1 MWFQRFAD
9 RLETEKQAVAAL
21 IAEGWVHRAK
31 WHVDEALGT
40 VTADVDFEAGG
51 QLREAKLVYPFV
63 YPFCPLQLMPRAD
76 GTRWSGHQ
84 WPNGELCLEYR
95 ADNWRDTFDA
105 SDMLQSAR
113 RLLDTEA
120 TLDDAGAPMRVASDH
135 RITEGQLLAWDPLH
149 LVMTDAIKAELIRRG
164 SEVQL
169 VDIHEVTHDNCV
181 VLIAVGV
188 AGSPEYERWVDP
200 GVPAHFSASPNAVAR
215 VAVLQKADD
224 RHLALV
230 DKSFTPAQVWQQF
243 SAIPFD
249 GSGTVIGL
257 LDGVPIGKWL
267 FKKVYDIA
275 EVPMDNQQRAL
286 VRNRVVT
293 GKRVAIVGC
302 GSMGSKVAASLARAG
317 VNKFLLIDGDVM
329 KAGNVERNDLDW
341 SAIGAHKVDGVAKR
355 LRAIRPEV
363 DIDRWIGRFGAQYS
377 TGNVLATL
385 KQLAECD
392 LIVEGT
398 ASGQGFG
405 YAASV
410 ATSEQI
416 PMVWGRVF
424 GGGYGG
430 YVTRCRPGLECSPLE
445 VRHEIHLWLT
455 QPQFPKPPAD
465 SDIDYGAEPD
475 EQAPMIA
482 DDADVSVISAHLA
495 RMALDTLRPV
505 EETDYPHSAY
515 VIGLRKEWIF
525 ENGPFDTFVVP
536 LMAPEPSTQP
546 QAKGRELETEAPGPN
561 EDTKVEVA

>member
-1 MWFQRFAD
+1 MWFQRFTD
-9 RLETEKQAVAAL
+9 RLEAEKQAVAAL
-21 IAEGWVHRAK
+21 VAEGWVYRAE
-31 WHVDEALGT
+31 WYVDEVLGT

-63 YPFCPLQLMPRAD
+63 YPFCPLQVMPRAD
-76 GTRWSGHQ
+76 GVRWSFHQ

-105 SDMLQSAR
+105 GDMLRSAR

-120 TLDDAGAPMRVASDH
+120 TLDDAGAPMQVVSDH

-164 SEVQL
+164 PEVQL

-188 AGSPEYERWVDP
+188 AGSPEHERWVDP
-200 GVPAHFSASPNAVAR
+200 EVPAHFSASPNSVAR

-224 RHLALV
+224 RHLALL

-257 LDGVPIGKWL
+257 LDSVAIAKWL
-267 FKKVYDIA
+267 LKKVYDLA
-275 EVPMDNQQRAL
+275 EVPMDKQQRAL
-286 VRNRVVT
+286 VRNRVIA
-293 GKRVAIVGC
+293 GKRVGIVGC

-317 VNKFLLIDGDVM
+317 VNRFLLIDGDVM
-329 KAGNVERNDLDW
+329 KPGNVERNDLDW
-341 SAIGAHKVDGVAKR
+341 NAIGAHKVDGVAKR

-363 DIDRWIGRFGAQYS
+363 EVDRWIGRFGAQYS
-377 TGNVLATL
+377 TGNVLACL
-385 KQLAECD
+385 KKLAECD
-392 LIVEGT
+392 LMVEGT

-430 YVTRCRPGLECSPLE
+430 YVTRCRPGLERSPLE

-455 QPQFPKPPAD
+455 QPHFPKPPKD

-525 ENGPFDTFVVP
+525 ENGPFDTFTVT
-536 LMAPEPSTQP
+536 LTAPTPSTQP
-546 QAKGRELETEAPGPN
+546 QATALEAEAPAPGPAQ
-561 EDTKVEVA
+561 DSKVEGV